1 MISCMEPAKT
11 INTQISLP
19 VELYE
24 AIVRRAGAYG
34 HSVSGEIVSLLTP
47 VLMPVPSEL
56 EREFADWEAASD
68 EDWLMIEELLTSADN

>member
-1 MISCMEPAKT
+1 MEPAKT
-11 INTQISLP
+11 VNTQIVLP
-19 VELYE
+19 IELYE

-47 VLMPVPSEL
+47 VLMTLPSEL

-68 EDWLMIEELLTSADN
+68 EDWLTMNTLLTSAEN